1 MLQLS
6 GEYREEVTMWHMN
19 NAQRVLSFSFSKI
32 QMLISSLI
40 FPSSVLFPAVT
51 APRDFAGA
59 IWPPAKLAVPDG
71 EWERERGLGAERKRK
86 IS

>member
-1 MLQLS
+1 
-6 GEYREEVTMWHMN
+6 MWHMN
-19 NAQRVLSFSFSKI
+19 NARRVLSFGFSKI

-40 FPSSVLFPAVT
+40 FPSAVLFPTVT

-59 IWPPAKLAVPDG
+59 IWPPAKLAVLDG
-71 EWERERGLGAERKRK
+71 EWEKERGLGAERKRK